1 MQDNY
6 SSSNEDYS
14 TPPPVAPGTPVEQPY
29 GYTQT
34 NNQQTVVVVEKKS
47 NGIGTTGFVFAILAI
62 VLCWVP
68 VLDLILWALGAIFSL
83 VGVFKR
89 PRGLALTGLIIS
101 FIGIILLI
109 VVVGALAALSL

>member
-1 MQDNY
+1 M
-6 SSSNEDYS
+6 
-14 TPPPVAPGTPVEQPY
+14 
-29 GYTQT
+29 
-34 NNQQTVVVVEKKS
+34 EKRS

-68 VLDLILWALGAIFSL
+68 VLDFILWALGAIFSL

-101 FIGIILLI
+101 FIGIIILI
-109 VVVGALAALSL
+109 VLVGALAALSL